1 MALRENLELDVATA
15 LRQVDALEQ
24 RLAQVAQQ
32 FKTELGDALSALT
45 VSVDVSALTTSV
57 EQAVE
62 QADATVMVEGDA
74 EMVTEAVATAVE
86 DADATAIVEGDAEAV
101 TGAIDDAVDSA
112 DPTVEVDADTS
123 EAQAQID
130 ELDGETVEV
139 SVEADTGDAQ
149 GQIDDLGGSA
159 DQATESTDGL
169 GVSVGGLGPKGLAAA
184 GGIAGLVAS
193 TTALFTA
200 GIDATSSLQSFNA
213 RLGDLAPRIE
223 SVEIGSLST
232 SIGQL
237 AQDLGS
243 SDEAVRDSIAKLV
256 EFGDAAGA
264 TDAELEQ
271 TSDQFLALAARAV
284 TLNPALGDIGD
295 VVTSLQAGLAKGGK
309 RLAAF
314 GLELTKPE
322 IEARALANTLKQVPS
337 ELTQFDLAAAGAQLA
352 AEQLGDSLT
361 GDIASAPQ
369 NVALQFGNLQQ
380 VFGDTLEEIGK
391 PLVVP
396 VFDLLESA
404 TPVVVSLFEIL
415 GDVAAALIPSLANLF
430 AAFEDAQVIDL
441 LGAVL
446 EQFASGLSLIID
458 GVSALISGLG
468 PVAPAI
474 GIIAAALLLLNANPI
489 FAVITAVGV
498 AGSAIKGLGGAL
510 GIFGGESRDL
520 EPVIESLESTIFGQ
534 VETLDDLAAA
544 LADVTGGIKEF
555 LTESDDSKII
565 ADFSDELAQAGV
577 TTDELVGLMQDGAT
591 GAQRLGTRL
600 ADAGVD
606 GASLDDGLVDLRG
619 TALDLVDTFKDEQ
632 QALSETGKETLN
644 QLVLNG
650 QLTAAQ
656 LQAIE
661 TTSKLDGE
669 TVDYAEA
676 LRQATLLTGENAA
689 ALEEQVPSLGNSA
702 QAWVDLTD
710 GILQGTITSA
720 DYAAVAEQ
728 LGVDLVVL
736 EGVADQVNSAI
747 TAFADAAVAKLPS
760 VTDALGDIED
770 ASDPAKLIANLNE
783 QTTAIA
789 TFQQNLAF
797 LESLGE
803 SADAIFAL
811 AVENGPVFTN
821 ELIKGL
827 REGGP
832 EVAAELEAS
841 LEAFQTQTDD
851 TAAFLRDE
859 ATPALV
865 DPIEVA
871 AAAVSAGY
879 RDDLDFTTATV
890 AEIDAAVAAVGAGAP
905 SLEEL
910 TAIMGADAARLY
922 LEQLVL
928 GPGTGE
934 AVTAA
939 GAAITAGTPG
949 LETEA
954 DAAGAAAAGSFEDGA
969 DFEAGVRRNI
979 ALGKVGFDIT
989 STVLEPFAL
998 LAGRDVGR
1006 AFDDGIAVG
1015 IITNASVVREAA
1027 RFVVNSAE
1035 AAARSAAGISS
1046 PSTLFADAV
1055 GDPIAQGIAQGIA
1068 AGSGQVGAAASD
1080 VVTAG
1085 AAASFVAAGAVDA
1098 GGVAAAGAAGL
1109 AGGGVSIARLDVQVN
1124 VDGSMTTDQA
1134 RRAGGAIAEG
1144 LQARLQQRQL
1154 KVDVRTL

>member
-1 MALRENLELDVATA
+1 MALRENLELDIATA
-15 LRQVDALEQ
+15 LRQVDQLEA

-32 FKTELGDALSALT
+32 FKGELGDALSALNI
-45 VSVDVSALTTSV
+45 SVDVASLQQEV

-74 EMVTEAVATAVE
+74 EMVTEAVDTAVD
-86 DADATAIVEGDAEAV
+86 DADASVLVEGDAEAV

-112 DPTVEVDADTS
+112 DPTVDVDADTS
-123 EAQAQID
+123 EAQAEI
-130 ELDGETVEV
+130 EALDGETVEV
-139 SVEADTGDAQ
+139 GVEVDLGDAQ
-149 GQIDDLGGSA
+149 GQIDGLGGSA
-159 DQATESTDGL
+159 EQATESTDGL

-184 GGIAGLVAS
+184 GGLAGLIAS
-193 TTALFTA
+193 TTALFTSGLA
-200 GIDATSSLQSFNA
+200 ATSSLQSFNA
-213 RLGDLAPRIE
+213 RLGDLAPTIE
-223 SVEIGSLST
+223 SVEIGGLST
-232 SIGQL
+232 TIGQL

-243 SDEAVRDSIAKLV
+243 SDEAVRDSIAQLV

-314 GLELTKPE
+314 GIELTKPE

-361 GDIASAPQ
+361 GDIATGPQ

-396 VFDLLESA
+396 VFDLLQAA

-415 GDVAAALIPSLANLF
+415 GDVAAALIPSITNLF
-430 AAFEDAQVIDL
+430 AAFEEAQVIDA

-446 EQFASGLSLIID
+446 AQFANGLSLIID
-458 GVSALISGLG
+458 GVAALISGLG

-474 GIIAAALLLLNANPI
+474 GIVAAALLLLNANPI

-498 AGSAIKGLGGAL
+498 AGSALSGLGQSL
-510 GIFGGESRDL
+510 GIFSGESRDL
-520 EPVIESLESTIFGQ
+520 EPVIASLESTIFGQ
-534 VETLDDLAAA
+534 VETLDDLASA
-544 LADVTGGIKEF
+544 LDDVTGGIKEF
-555 LTESDDSKII
+555 LTESDQSEII
-565 ADFSDELAQAGV
+565 ADFSDELAEAGV
-577 TTDELVGLMQDGAT
+577 TTDELVGLMQDGAN
-591 GAQRLGTRL
+591 GARILGTRL

-736 EGVADQVNSAI
+736 EGVADQVTAAI
-747 TAFADAAVAKLPS
+747 TAFADNAVSKLPTVAS
-760 VTDALGDIED
+760 ALGELED
-770 ASDPAKLIANLNE
+770 ASDPQALIDNLNE

-789 TFQQNLAF
+789 NFQANLAF
-797 LESLGE
+797 LEALGE

-841 LEAFQTQTDD
+841 LEAFETQTDE

-865 DPIEVA
+865 DPVEIA

-890 AEIDAAVAAVGAGAP
+890 DEIDAAVAAVGVGTP
-905 SLEEL
+905 SLTDL

-928 GPGTGE
+928 DTGTTE
-934 AVTAA
+934 AVAAA
-939 GAAITAGTPG
+939 GAAIDTAAPG
-949 LETEA
+949 LETAA
-954 DAAGAAAAGSFEDGA
+954 DAAGTATADSFEQGA
-969 DFEAGVRRNI
+969 DLEASVRRNVQ
-979 ALGKVGFDIT
+979 LGKIELQATGAILSV
-989 STVLEPFAL
+989 FAFQ
-998 LAGRDVGR
+998 AGRDVGN

-1015 IITNASVVREAA
+1015 IITGASGVRDAA
-1027 RFVVNSAE
+1027 RFVVESAE
-1035 AAARSAAGISS
+1035 AAARSAAGIAS
-1046 PSTLFADAV
+1046 PSKLFADAV
-1055 GDPIAQGIAQGIA
+1055 GDPIAQGIAQGIE
-1068 AGSGQVGAAASD
+1068 AGAGGVGAAASRA
-1080 VVTAG
+1080 VAVG
-1085 AAASFVAAGAVDA
+1085 AVAAGGTAAV
-1098 GGVAAAGAAGL
+1098 GTV
-1109 AGGGVSIARLDVQVN
+1109 GGGGGLSIGTVDVQVN
-1124 VDGSMTTDQA
+1124 VDGSITPQQA
-1134 RRAGGAIAEG
+1134 RSAGAAIAEG
-1144 LQARLQQRQL
+1144 LQARLQQRQIN
-1154 KVDVRTL
+1154 VDVRTL